1 MFGEQPY
8 MFYLSVV
15 GQDILD
21 DVLACMDKLKI
32 HKVNPINIGKLGN
45 IKVFTYSIEFAP
57 EEVISKRRDILS
69 TMAATDRLLPMYEH
83 GDWMNAY
90 IFKKTMFRKENENE
104 RKFDGKGAQICES
117 GHAKGIGC
125 REE

>member
-21 DVLACMDKLKI
+21 DVLSCMDKLKI

-45 IKVFTYSIEFAP
+45 VGRVLDQGSSLPIVVVDRIKVFTYSIEFTP
-57 EEVISKRRDILS
+57 EEVISRRRDILS
-69 TMAATDRLLPMYEH
+69 AMAATDRLLPMYEH

-90 IFKKTMFRKENENE
+90 IFKKTMFP
-104 RKFDGKGAQICES
+104 KGE
-117 GHAKGIGC
+117 
-125 REE
+125 

>member
-21 DVLACMDKLKI
+21 DVLSCMDKLKI

-45 IKVFTYSIEFAP
+45 IKVFTYSIEFTP
-57 EEVISKRRDILS
+57 EEVISRRRDILS
-69 TMAATDRLLPMYEH
+69 AMAATDRLLPMYEH

-90 IFKKTMFRKENENE
+90 IFKKTMFRKGNEDE
-104 RKFDGKGAQICES
+104 REFTGKGAHIRNISHTE
-117 GHAKGIGC
+117 GDWN
-125 REE
+125 